1 MAEQSRQRIAARKPN
16 ANSLSASLAAWNQR
30 RYFEAIRLD
39 FYQDYID
46 SGLMFREFA
55 QARAEQLLR
64 RRHPATAA
72 VQGVFLT
79 LRAGRTVAE
88 ALKEVAPSSE
98 IALIAAYEKD
108 NRLNEGF
115 AQIVRMVSEEKQ
127 LRSDVMGLLRKPAI
141 YIALAV
147 TMLTLMVPSLVDTLG
162 PLLDRARLTT
172 DQRVLLAL
180 SDFMAAY
187 AFLLVPGLIGLLVA
201 TIVTLPLWRP
211 GAVRKALDRHSPL
224 HRMYRDYQAATFL
237 KVLAVQLTVTPQLD
251 RALADIARNSTPWMR
266 GYIEEILRRL
276 PRFRTRELEAFD
288 VGLLG
293 PDMINSLQLI
303 TKRAT
308 AEQAFT
314 RRAEQASKAALKS
327 INGTASVLQQV
338 GIAVAGLLIAWV
350 AFSLVATMIK
360 QNIDKMSEAQSAN
373 RR

>member
-1 MAEQSRQRIAARKPN
+1 MADQARQPAPSRKSQPHTFSAA
-16 ANSLSASLAAWNQR
+16 LAAWNQR

-46 SGLMFREFA
+46 SGLMLRDFA

-72 VQGVFLT
+72 VQGVFLR
-79 LRAGRTVAE
+79 LRAGRTVAD

-115 AQIVRMVSEEKQ
+115 SQIVRIVNEWKQ

-147 TMLTLMVPSLVDTLG
+147 TMLTVMVPSLVDTLG

-187 AFLLVPGLIGLLVA
+187 AMVLVPGVVGLLVA
-201 TIVTLPLWRP
+201 TITTLPLWRP
-211 GAVRKALDRHSPL
+211 GAVRRALDRRSPL
-224 HRMYRDYQAATFL
+224 HKMYRDYQAATFL

-251 RALADIARNSTPWMR
+251 RAVADIARNSTPWLR

-293 PDMINSLQLI
+293 PDMIDSLQLI
-303 TKRAT
+303 TRRAT

-314 RRAEQASKAALKS
+314 KRAEQASKAALKS
-327 INGTASVLQQV
+327 INGTASILQQV

-360 QNIDKMSEAQSAN
+360 QNIDKMSEAQTAN